1 MQNELDSKFLLRVF
15 DKITNHGDK
24 TDDGHRLDGVTA
36 FSDFDGYTVFLQ
48 DAKVKMS
55 FGFHN
60 TYHFDY
66 DSSQDFADFEK
77 KLKNIDREYDGAASV

>member
-1 MQNELDSKFLLRVF
+1 MQNEVDSKFLLRVF
-15 DKITNHGDK
+15 DKIRNHGSK
-24 TDDGHRLDGVTA
+24 TEEGSFLEGVTA

-66 DSSQDFADFEK
+66 DSNQDFVDFEK
-77 KLKNIDREYDGAASV
+77 KLKVIDRDYDGAAS

>member
-1 MQNELDSKFLLRVF
+1 MQNEIDSKFLLRVF
-15 DKITNHGDK
+15 DKIRNHGEK
-24 TDDGHRLDGVTA
+24 NEEGHFLSGVTA
-36 FSDFDGYTVFLQ
+36 FSDFDGYTIFLQ

-66 DSSQDFADFEK
+66 GSSQDFADFEK
-77 KLKNIDREYDGAASV
+77 KLKNIDKDFDSSAS

>member
-15 DKITNHGDK
+15 DKIRNHGEQ
-24 TDDGHRLDGVTA
+24 TSDGHRLEGVIA

-66 DSSQDFADFEK
+66 EAKQDFADFEK
-77 KLKNIDREYDGAASV
+77 KLKSIDKSYDGASA